1 MFATYCYCLTNAS
14 LVPTGQAPGT
24 VEPVT
29 REATRIVEVMTKE
42 AKNVEPKTREISIVK
57 LITKETTDTNAPS
70 DYIPTEAIIVE
81 GTTTAT
87 EQHHSPENSMMVD
100 PSLVDYTLTKAATVE
115 GNTVY
120 TTTATEQQYSPE
132 NSIVVDP
139 SVPKQFNKLQP
150 SR

>member
-14 LVPTGQAPGT
+14 RAPTGEAPST
-24 VEPVT
+24 VEPDT
-29 REATRIVEVMTKE
+29 RETTRIVEVTTKE
-42 AKNVEPKTREISIVK
+42 AKNVEPETREISVVK
-57 LITKETTDTNAPS
+57 LITKETTITNAPI

-81 GTTTAT
+81 GNTTAT
-87 EQHHSPENSMMVD
+87 GKQYSPENSMVVD

-115 GNTVY
+115 GNTAH

-139 SVPKQFNKLQP
+139 SLPKQFNKLQP